1 MTSTIFMILLA
12 LLLSD
17 ILISYKLYKQKIT
30 NNKYVEKLNNTIL
43 ILKEDIMK
51 INITLDDKIKQFIIT
66 TLKDLKNSRKKI
78 IVKKNTTVKS
88 DNG

>member
-1 MTSTIFMILLA
+1 MILLA

>member
-1 MTSTIFMILLA
+1 MILLV

-78 IVKKNTTVKS
+78 IIKKNTTVKS